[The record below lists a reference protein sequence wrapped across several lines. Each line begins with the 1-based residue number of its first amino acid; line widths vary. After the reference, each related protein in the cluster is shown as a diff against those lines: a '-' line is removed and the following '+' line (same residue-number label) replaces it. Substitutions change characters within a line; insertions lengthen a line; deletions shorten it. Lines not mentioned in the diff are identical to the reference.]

1 MSNQI
6 EDRREFFISQTRRAL
21 NIMGL
26 KYTEMDSKNGSYY
39 FKVDLN
45 NDMSPCIRISD
56 HLQHNQTRDPFTL
69 LYTASKNAKRK
80 DLSKRIER
88 SVRNIIDRSNR
99 GSFFKKMDMICSK

>member
-1 MSNQI
+1 MTTQENN
-6 EDRREFFISQTRRAL
+6 RRDFFISQTRHTL
-21 NIMGL
+21 NMMRIN
-26 KYTEMDSKNGSYY
+26 YSEMDSKNGSYY

-99 GSFFKKMDMICSK
+99 GSFFKKMDMISSK